1 VGGYLTLEAA
11 LQIVA
16 ARAKWGGSRSAR
28 NVGAVNS
35 G

>member
-16 ARAKWGGSRSAR
+16 ARAKWGGSSAR
-28 NVGAVNS
+28 NVAAVNS